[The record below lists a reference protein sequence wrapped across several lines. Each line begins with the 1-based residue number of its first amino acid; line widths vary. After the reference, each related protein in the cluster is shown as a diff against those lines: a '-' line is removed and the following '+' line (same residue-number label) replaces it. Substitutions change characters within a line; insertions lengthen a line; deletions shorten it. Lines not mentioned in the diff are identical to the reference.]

1 MQKVR
6 IFRARGWRVLFLLL
20 TVLLAGVIFYMSSEP
35 ATESSER
42 STTIAAEILP
52 IVHPAFETLPPE
64 EQKAVLS
71 SADHILRKTAHFCVY
86 GVLGVLLLLYSLC
99 FAAKPP
105 AHMLRALLAATVYAA
120 SDEIHQ
126 AFVPGRGSAVTDVL
140 LDSAGAL
147 CGILAI
153 WLLVW
158 ASCRRTNKD
167 RHANI

>member
-1 MQKVR
+1 MR

-42 STTIAAEILP
+42 STTIAAELLP
-52 IVHPAFETLPPE
+52 LVHPAFETLPPE
-64 EQKAVLS
+64 EQKAMLS

-147 CGILAI
+147 CGILFI

>member
-35 ATESSER
+35 ATESGER

-52 IVHPAFETLPPE
+52 LVHPAFETLPPE

-86 GVLGVLLLLYSLC
+86 GVLGALLLLYNLC

>member
-1 MQKVR
+1 MR

-52 IVHPAFETLPPE
+52 LVHPAFETLPPE
-64 EQKAVLS
+64 EQKAMLS

-147 CGILAI
+147 CGILFI